1 MGKIFQSVK
10 MAKKSILGNKARSA
24 LTMLGIIIG
33 VASVILLTGIGN
45 GATKMISDSISSMG
59 TKLITV
65 NLTKIS
71 GTRTVD
77 MDDITEYISSKP
89 ELYSSI
95 TPYITSNAQV
105 KVGTENYRASLE
117 GTDPNYETIRNVSL
131 ASGRFINENDVEKR
145 SKVVVVGMYVQT
157 ELFGGMS
164 PIGEKIKING
174 ENFTVI
180 GVYETVGSTV
190 SEYSDGD
197 VTIPYTTAMR
207 FIKNKNISTY
217 YLEASTEDNVESA
230 VDDIEI
236 FLTRKLGNDDG
247 YNVSNI
253 AEMLDTMNE
262 MMGTMTAMLAGI
274 AGISLVVGGIG
285 VMNIMTVSVSE
296 RTREIGIRKAI
307 GARTSDILMQF
318 LIESVMLSALGG
330 IIGII
335 LGFAFKPAVEALLSM
350 DYVIKGSMV
359 LLSFGFSLFI
369 GVFFGIAPARKAARL
384 HPIEALRSE

>member
-105 KVGTENYRASLE
+105 KVGTENYSASLE

-190 SEYSDGD
+190 SEYSDGN

-335 LGFAFKPAVEALLSM
+335 LGFAFKAAVEALLSM

>member
-65 NLTKIS
+65 NLTKMS

-77 MDDITEYISSKP
+77 MDGITEYISSKP

-190 SEYSDGD
+190 SEYSDGN

>member
-65 NLTKIS
+65 NLTKMS

-89 ELYSSI
+89 ELYSGI

-157 ELFGGMS
+157 ELFGGMN

-190 SEYSDGD
+190 SEYSDGN

-236 FLTRKLGNDDG
+236 FLARKLGNDDG

>member
-65 NLTKIS
+65 NLTKMS

-77 MDDITEYISSKP
+77 MDDITGYISSKP
-89 ELYSSI
+89 ELYSGI

-117 GTDPNYETIRNVSL
+117 GTDSNYETIRNVSL

-157 ELFGGMS
+157 ELFGGMN

-190 SEYSDGD
+190 SEYSDGN

>member
-105 KVGTENYRASLE
+105 KVGTENYSASLE

-157 ELFGGMS
+157 ELFGGIS

-190 SEYSDGD
+190 SEYSDGN

>member
-105 KVGTENYRASLE
+105 KVGTENYSASLE

-190 SEYSDGD
+190 SEYSDGN

>member
-1 MGKIFQSVK
+1 
-10 MAKKSILGNKARSA
+10 MANKSILGNKARSA

-45 GATKMISDSISSMG
+45 GATQMISDSISSMG

-65 NLTKIS
+65 NLTKMS
-71 GTRTVD
+71 GTRTVNI
-77 MDDITEYISSKP
+77 DDITEHIESNP
-89 ELYSSI
+89 ELYSGI
-95 TPYITSNAQV
+95 TPYISSMAQV
-105 KVGTENYRASLE
+105 KVGTENYGASLE
-117 GTDPNYETIRNVSL
+117 GTDPNYETIKNVSL

-145 SKVVVVGMYVQT
+145 SKVAVVGMYVQS
-157 ELFGGMS
+157 ELFAGVN
-164 PIGEKIKING
+164 PVGEKISVNG
-174 ENFTVI
+174 EKFTII

-190 SEYSDGD
+190 SEMADGT

-217 YLEASTEDNVESA
+217 YIEAATEDSVENA
-230 VDDIEI
+230 VDDLEV
-236 FLTRKLGNDDG
+236 FLTRKMGNDDG

-274 AGISLVVGGIG
+274 AGISLIVGGIG

-307 GARTSDILMQF
+307 GARTSDILLQF
-318 LIESVMLSALGG
+318 LIESIMLSALGG
-330 IIGII
+330 VIGII
-335 LGFAFKPAVEALLSM
+335 LGFGFKPAVE
-350 DYVIKGSMV
+350 VWTT
-359 LLSFGFSLFI
+359 
-369 GVFFGIAPARKAARL
+369 
-384 HPIEALRSE
+384 

>member
-10 MAKKSILGNKARSA
+10 MACKSILGNKARSA

-45 GATKMISDSISSMG
+45 GATQMISDSISSMG

-65 NLTKIS
+65 NLSKMM
-71 GTRTVD
+71 GTRTVN
-77 MDDITEYISSKP
+77 MDDITEYIEENP
-89 ELYSSI
+89 ELYSGI
-95 TPYITSNAQV
+95 TPYISSMAQV
-105 KVGTENYRASLE
+105 KVGTENYGASLE
-117 GTDPNYETIRNVSL
+117 GTDPNYESIKNVSL
-131 ASGRFINENDVEKR
+131 DEGRFINENDVENR
-145 SKVVVVGMYVQT
+145 SKVVVVGMYVKS
-157 ELFGGMS
+157 ELFGGVS
-164 PIGEKIKING
+164 PVGEKISING
-174 ENFTVI
+174 EKFTII

-190 SEYSDGD
+190 SETSDGKI
-197 VTIPYTTAMR
+197 TMPYTTAMR

-217 YLEASTEDNVESA
+217 YIEAATEEAVESA

-236 FLTRKLGNDDG
+236 YLTRKLGNDDG
-247 YNVSNI
+247 FTVSNI

-274 AGISLVVGGIG
+274 AAISLVVGGIG

-296 RTREIGIRKAI
+296 RTREIGVRKAI

-330 IIGII
+330 VIGII
-335 LGFAFKPAVEALLSM
+335 AGFAFKPIVEPLLGM
-350 DYVIKGSMV
+350 DYLIKGNMV
-359 LLSFGFSLFI
+359 LLSFAFSLFI
-369 GVFFGIAPARKAARL
+369 GVFFGIAPAKKAAKL